1 MGDWTTASRS
11 TLTSDMAEGMILK
24 ALSGFYYVD
33 DGTQLFA
40 CRGRGKFRHEKVT
53 PLVGDRVLF
62 TPLEHGSGT
71 LDGIL
76 PRKNEFQRPAVA
88 NVDQLVIIV
97 SQAVP
102 ATDPF
107 LIDRVISIAER
118 RGCDSVICVNKW
130 DLVENKDQKVIT
142 TFETAIRNRMAPF
155 VDFPIIFASALTK
168 QRIFKVLET
177 AKQVYQNRKAHIGT
191 SKLNEVM
198 LPIIEAYPP
207 QSVKGKYIKIKYCTQ
222 LPNTTIPSF
231 VFYAN
236 LPQYVK
242 ENYRR
247 FLENK
252 IRENWSL
259 HGCPINIFIRQK

>member
-1 MGDWTTASRS
+1 
-11 TLTSDMAEGMILK
+11 MILK

-62 TPLEHGSGT
+62 TPLEHGSGS

-130 DLVENKDQKVIT
+130 DLVPGEDLYQIYTSAGFT
-142 TFETAIRNRMAPF
+142 TLKERGDRRGDRRAAAGHFWKG
-155 VDFPIIFASALTK
+155 VCLH
-168 QRIFKVLET
+168 
-177 AKQVYQNRKAHIGT
+177 RK
-191 SKLNEVM
+191 
-198 LPIIEAYPP
+198 
-207 QSVKGKYIKIKYCTQ
+207 
-222 LPNTTIPSF
+222 F
-231 VFYAN
+231 
-236 LPQYVK
+236 
-242 ENYRR
+242 RR
-247 FLENK
+247 
-252 IRENWSL
+252 R
-259 HGCPINIFIRQK
+259 